1 MPFISTSDDLL
12 LAEELLLLVLDD
24 EKGQATVSNTEP
36 GLAGALLLDL
46 ADGGW
51 LQCSDGKLV
60 LAAAAPDG
68 TPPAG
73 VLDDALTVIRDAG
86 EPGDAKQ
93 WVRKLPRELK
103 PLQKRTATRLF
114 ERGVLAEERHKVLGL
129 FATDRYPE
137 ADPEPERALRERL
150 RAELTGAR
158 DLTPRTALL
167 VPLLRAYR
175 LVGKLVDKPDRKAVE
190 ARAKEIAE
198 APGNVGGAVRA
209 VLEETQAAVMVA
221 VMASTTATMIATN

>member
-1 MPFISTSDDLL
+1 MTTSTPEDLL

-24 EKGQATVSNTEP
+24 EKGQATVSSAET

-51 LQCSDGKLV
+51 LVCSDGTLV
-60 LAAAAPDG
+60 PAGGAAGD

-73 VLDDALTVIRDAG
+73 VLDDALTAIRDAG
-86 EPGDAKQ
+86 EPRDAKH

-103 PLQKRTATRLF
+103 PLQKRTAQRLF
-114 ERGVLAEERHKVLGL
+114 ERGVLAAERHKVLGL

-158 DLTPRTALL
+158 DVSPRTALL

-175 LVGKLVDKPDRKAVE
+175 LVGKLVDKTDRKATE

-198 APGNVGGAVRA
+198 SPGNVGGAVKA
-209 VLEETQAAVMVA
+209 VLDEMQAAVMVA
-221 VMASTTATMIATN
+221 VMASTTTAAIGGS